1 MLDFLDHARKKS
13 LRMIASFERVTD
25 PRLLPG
31 GGCYCTVL
39 YIQWRWVILK
49 RTEHILRRNLAS
61 CVKTIRKWVAWQE
74 WEIRINVSSTVML
87 PRINYWWN
95 YWKKRSPTTFLAF
108 RSKPLQRKLSQ
119 LNWATWSIQ
128 SRSQPEPTLRWSNA
142 QTLDVSTTPWI
153 QKVGNVGVGMSKNVR
168 P

>member
-1 MLDFLDHARKKS
+1 MTESCWLKKWKAASLYWIINIVMYKYIYIYNRMLDFLEHARKKV
-13 LRMIASFERVTD
+13 IAHD
-25 PRLLPG
+25 CILWKG
-31 GGCYCTVL
+31 YCTVL

-49 RTEHILRRNLAS
+49 GTEHILRRNLAS

-95 YWKKRSPTTFLAF
+95 YWNKRSPTTFLAF

-119 LNWATWSIQ
+119 LNWATW
-128 SRSQPEPTLRWSNA
+128 
-142 QTLDVSTTPWI
+142 
-153 QKVGNVGVGMSKNVR
+153 
-168 P
+168 